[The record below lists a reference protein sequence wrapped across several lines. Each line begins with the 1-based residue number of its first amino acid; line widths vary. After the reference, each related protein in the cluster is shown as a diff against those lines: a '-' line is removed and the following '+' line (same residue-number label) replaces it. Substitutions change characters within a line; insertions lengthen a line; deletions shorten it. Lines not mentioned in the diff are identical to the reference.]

1 MKSLLFLFLFFC
13 LNISNLNANEKIA
26 FVDLNYILSESNS
39 GKKILQDLNSLS
51 KKNEEIFKST
61 ESDLNDQQNEIKKLK
76 NIISETEY
84 NEKINKLKKEVTNYN
99 KLKAD
104 KLKSFENEKK
114 TELDNFFLSLNEI
127 LNKYMKENNI
137 NIIIEKKSV
146 IMANKVLDVR
156 NNVIKLLDGN

>member
-1 MKSLLFLFLFFC
+1 MKNLLFLLLFFC
-13 LNISNLNANEKIA
+13 LNISNLNANEKVA

-137 NIIIEKKSV
+137 GIIIEKKSV
-146 IMANKVLDVR
+146 IMANKVLDVS

>member
-1 MKSLLFLFLFFC
+1 MKNLLFLLLFFC
-13 LNISNLNANEKIA
+13 LNISNLNANEKVA

-61 ESDLNDQQNEIKKLK
+61 ESDLNNQQNEIKKLK

-137 NIIIEKKSV
+137 GIIIEKKSV
-146 IMANKVLDVR
+146 IMANKVLDVS